1 VEDVQPGVTIDQI
14 QIKLAIPYRRLPNV
28 SDILISILFTGTAYA
43 MVLYIISVG
52 LSITMGLLGIAN
64 LAHGAF
70 AMAGGYLLITL
81 LNRFAIPY
89 GLALVLAAVIV
100 AATSVVL
107 ERLLYARVY
116 QAGEFDQVLLSMGLI
131 FVASAAAQYFYGPI
145 PETVRAPAVL
155 TGEIDFGLRTFPL
168 YRIFLIATGTAIF
181 IALLLVIER
190 TNIGMR
196 IRATVDN
203 RAMAEAIGIN
213 TSKLFSVVFA
223 VGSALAAIGGGLG
236 GDMIAITPGYPLEN
250 LADFLIVVSVG
261 GLGTVSGPFVAAL
274 LLGIGDS
281 ACKIVAPQFGA
292 FFIYLSV
299 FAFLLLCPGGL
310 LNRVQER

>member
-1 VEDVQPGVTIDQI
+1 VP
-14 QIKLAIPYRRLPNV
+14 
-28 SDILISILFTGTAYA
+28 DILLSILFTGTAYA

-81 LNRFAIPY
+81 LNRFAIPF
-89 GLALVLAAVIV
+89 GPALVLAATIV
-100 AATSVVL
+100 AAVSVVL
-107 ERLLYARVY
+107 ERMLYARVY
-116 QAGEFDQVLLSMGLI
+116 KAGEFDQLLLSMGLI
-131 FVASAAAQYFYGPI
+131 FVASAVAQYVYGPI
-145 PETVRAPAVL
+145 PQTVAVPAAL
-155 TGEIDFGLRTFPL
+155 SGKLALGLRTFPL
-168 YRIFLIATGTAIF
+168 YRIFLIATGIAIF
-181 IALLLVIER
+181 VTLLLVIER
-190 TNIGMR
+190 TNTGMR

-203 RAMAEAIGIN
+203 RAMAEAVGID
-213 TSKLFSVVFA
+213 TRRLFSVVFA
-223 VGSALAAIGGGLG
+223 AGSALAAIGGGLG

-250 LADFLIVVSVG
+250 LPYFLIVVSIG

-292 FFIYLSV
+292 FFIYLSL
-299 FAFLLLCPGGL
+299 FGFLLLRTGGL
-310 LNRVQER
+310 LNRARDH

>member
-1 VEDVQPGVTIDQI
+1 
-14 QIKLAIPYRRLPNV
+14 V
-28 SDILISILFTGTAYA
+28 SETLISILFTGTAYA

-81 LNRFAIPY
+81 LNRLSLPF
-89 GLALVLAAVIV
+89 GLALVLSAVIV
-100 AATSVVL
+100 AGFSVVL

-116 QAGEFDQVLLSMGLI
+116 KAGELDQVLLSVGLI
-131 FVASAAAQYFYGPI
+131 FVASAIAQYVYGPI
-145 PETVRAPAVL
+145 PKTVAVPPSL
-155 TGEIDFGLRTFPL
+155 TGNIDLGLRTFPV
-168 YRIFLIATGTAIF
+168 YRIFLIATGVAIF
-181 IALLLVIER
+181 VALLIVIER

-213 TSKLFSVVFA
+213 TKTLFSVVFA

-250 LADFLIVVSVG
+250 LAYFLIVVSIG
-261 GLGTVSGPFVAAL
+261 GLGTVSGPFLAAL

-281 ACKIVAPQFGA
+281 ACKILVPQFGA
-292 FFIYLSV
+292 FFIYLSL
-299 FAFLLLCPGGL
+299 FGFLLLRPGGL
-310 LNRVQER
+310 LNRVQEQ

>member
-1 VEDVQPGVTIDQI
+1 
-14 QIKLAIPYRRLPNV
+14 V
-28 SDILISILFTGTAYA
+28 SETLLSILFTGTAYA

-81 LNRFAIPY
+81 LNRLSLPFW
-89 GLALVLAAVIV
+89 LALALSAAIV
-100 AATSVVL
+100 AALSVVL

-116 QAGEFDQVLLSMGLI
+116 KAGEFDQVLLSMGLI
-131 FVASAAAQYFYGPI
+131 FVASAVAQYVYGPI
-145 PETVRAPAVL
+145 PQTVAVPQAL
-155 TGEIDFGLRTFPL
+155 TGNIDLGLRTFPL
-168 YRIFLIATGTAIF
+168 YRTFLVVMGVTIFV
-181 IALLLVIER
+181 LLVIVIER
-190 TNIGMR
+190 TDIGMR

-213 TSKLFSVVFA
+213 TRTLFSVVFA
-223 VGSALAAIGGGLG
+223 VGSALAAVGGGLG

-250 LADFLIVVSVG
+250 LAYFLIVVSIG
-261 GLGTVSGPFVAAL
+261 GLGTVSGPFAAAL

-281 ACKIVAPQFGA
+281 ACKIIVPQFGA
-292 FFIYLSV
+292 FFIYLAL
-299 FAFLLLCPGGL
+299 FGFLLLRPRGL
-310 LNRVQER
+310 LNRVQDQ

>member
-1 VEDVQPGVTIDQI
+1 VP
-14 QIKLAIPYRRLPNV
+14 
-28 SDILISILFTGTAYA
+28 DILLSILFTGTAYA

-81 LNRFAIPY
+81 LNRFAIPF
-89 GLALVLAAVIV
+89 GPALVLAATIV
-100 AATSVVL
+100 AAVSVVL
-107 ERLLYARVY
+107 ERMLYARVY
-116 QAGEFDQVLLSMGLI
+116 KAGEFDQLLLSMGLI
-131 FVASAAAQYFYGPI
+131 FVASAVAQYVYGPI
-145 PETVRAPAVL
+145 PQTVAVPAAL
-155 TGEIDFGLRTFPL
+155 SGKLALGLRTFPL
-168 YRIFLIATGTAIF
+168 YRIFLIATGIAIF
-181 IALLLVIER
+181 VTLLLVIER
-190 TNIGMR
+190 TNTGMR

-203 RAMAEAIGIN
+203 RAMAEAVGID
-213 TSKLFSVVFA
+213 TRRLFSVVFA
-223 VGSALAAIGGGLG
+223 AGSALAAIGGGLG

-250 LADFLIVVSVG
+250 LPYFLIVVSIG

-292 FFIYLSV
+292 FFIYLSL
-299 FAFLLLCPGGL
+299 FGFLLLRPGGL
-310 LNRVQER
+310 LNRARDH

>member
-1 VEDVQPGVTIDQI
+1 MF
-14 QIKLAIPYRRLPNV
+14 
-28 SDILISILFTGTAYA
+28 DILLSILFTGTAYA

-81 LNRFAIPY
+81 LNHFAIPF
-89 GLALVLAAVIV
+89 GIALLLAAVIV
-100 AATSVVL
+100 AAMSVVL

-116 QAGEFDQVLLSMGLI
+116 KTGEFDQVLLSMGLI
-131 FVASAAAQYFYGPI
+131 FVASAIAQYLYGPI
-145 PETVRAPAVL
+145 PQTVAVPAAL
-155 TGEIDFGLRTFPL
+155 SGKLDLGLRAFPF
-168 YRIFLIATGTAIF
+168 YRVFLIATGVSIF
-181 IALLLVIER
+181 VALLLLIER
-190 TNIGMR
+190 TNVGMR

-203 RAMAEAIGIN
+203 RAMAEAVGID
-213 TSKLFSVVFA
+213 TKRLFSVVFA

-250 LADFLIVVSVG
+250 LAYFLIVVSIG

-292 FFIYLSV
+292 FFVYLSL
-299 FAFLLLCPGGL
+299 FGFLLLRPGGL
-310 LNRVQER
+310 LNRVQEQ

>member
-1 VEDVQPGVTIDQI
+1 M
-14 QIKLAIPYRRLPNV
+14 
-28 SDILISILFTGTAYA
+28 SDTLLSILFTGTAYA

-81 LNRFAIPY
+81 LNRLSLPFW
-89 GLALVLAAVIV
+89 LALALAAAIV
-100 AATSVVL
+100 AALSVVL

-116 QAGEFDQVLLSMGLI
+116 KAGEFDQVLLSMGLI
-131 FVASAAAQYFYGPI
+131 FVASAVAQYVYGPI
-145 PETVRAPAVL
+145 PQTVAVPQAL
-155 TGEIDFGLRTFPL
+155 TGNIDLGLRTFPL
-168 YRIFLIATGTAIF
+168 YRTFLVGMGVAIF
-181 IALLLVIER
+181 VLLVIVIER
-190 TNIGMR
+190 TDIGMR

-213 TSKLFSVVFA
+213 TRTLFSVVFA
-223 VGSALAAIGGGLG
+223 VGSALAAVGGGLG

-250 LADFLIVVSVG
+250 LAYFLIVVSIG
-261 GLGTVSGPFVAAL
+261 GLGTVSGPFAAAL

-281 ACKIVAPQFGA
+281 ACKIIVPQFGA
-292 FFIYLSV
+292 FFIYLAL
-299 FAFLLLCPGGL
+299 FGFLLLRPRGL
-310 LNRVQER
+310 LNRVQDQ

>member
-1 VEDVQPGVTIDQI
+1 
-14 QIKLAIPYRRLPNV
+14 V
-28 SDILISILFTGTAYA
+28 SDILLSILLTGTAYA

-81 LNRFAIPY
+81 LNRFSVPF
-89 GLALVLAAVIV
+89 GLALVLAAAIV
-100 AATSVVL
+100 AAGSVVL
-107 ERLLYARVY
+107 ERVLYARVY
-116 QAGEFDQVLLSMGLI
+116 KAGEFDQVLLSMGLI
-131 FVASAAAQYFYGPI
+131 FVASAVAQYLYGPI
-145 PETVRAPAVL
+145 PQTVAVPAAL
-155 TGEIDFGLRTFPL
+155 TGKIDLGLRTFPL
-168 YRIFLIATGTAIF
+168 YRIFLIATGIAIF
-181 IALLLVIER
+181 VTLLLVIER

-203 RAMAEAIGIN
+203 RAMAEAVGID
-213 TSKLFSVVFA
+213 TRTLFSVVFA
-223 VGSALAAIGGGLG
+223 AGSALAAIGGSLG

-250 LADFLIVVSVG
+250 LAYFLIVVSIG

-292 FFIYLSV
+292 FFIYLSL
-299 FAFLLLCPGGL
+299 FGFLLLRPGGL
-310 LNRVQER
+310 LNRVEVH

>member
-1 VEDVQPGVTIDQI
+1 MSET
-14 QIKLAIPYRRLPNV
+14 
-28 SDILISILFTGTAYA
+28 LISILFTGTAYA

-81 LNRFAIPY
+81 LNRFALPF

-100 AATSVVL
+100 AAFSVVL

-116 QAGEFDQVLLSMGLI
+116 KAGEFDQVLLSVGLI
-131 FVASAAAQYFYGPI
+131 FVASAIAQYVYGPI
-145 PETVRAPAVL
+145 PQTVAVPLSL
-155 TGEIDFGLRTFPL
+155 TGNVDLGLRTFPL
-168 YRIFLIATGTAIF
+168 YRTFLVVTGIAIF
-181 IALLLVIER
+181 VVLLLVIER
-190 TNIGMR
+190 TDIGMR

-203 RAMAEAIGIN
+203 RAMAEAVGID
-213 TSKLFSVVFA
+213 TKTLFSVVFA

-236 GDMIAITPGYPLEN
+236 GDMIAIAPGYPLEN
-250 LADFLIVVSVG
+250 LAYFLIVVSIG
-261 GLGTVSGPFVAAL
+261 GLGTVSGPFLAAL

-281 ACKIVAPQFGA
+281 ACKIIVPQFGA
-292 FFIYLSV
+292 FFIYLSL
-299 FAFLLLCPGGL
+299 FAFLLLRPAGL
-310 LNRVQER
+310 LNRVQDQ

>member
-1 VEDVQPGVTIDQI
+1 
-14 QIKLAIPYRRLPNV
+14 V
-28 SDILISILFTGTAYA
+28 SDILLSILLTGMAYA

-81 LNRFAIPY
+81 LNRFAVPF
-89 GLALVLAAVIV
+89 GVALIV
-100 AATSVVL
+100 AAALVAMASVVL

-116 QAGEFDQVLLSMGLI
+116 KAGEFDQVLLSMGLI
-131 FVASAAAQYFYGPI
+131 FVASAVAHYIYGPI
-145 PETVRAPAVL
+145 PQTVTVPAVL
-155 TGEIDFGLRTFPL
+155 TGKLDLGLRTFPL
-168 YRIFLIATGTAIF
+168 YRIFLIVTGIAIF
-181 IALLLVIER
+181 ITLLLVIER

-203 RAMAEAIGIN
+203 RAMAEAVGID
-213 TSKLFSVVFA
+213 TRTLFSVVFA
-223 VGSALAAIGGGLG
+223 AGSALAAIGGGLG

-250 LADFLIVVSVG
+250 LAYFLIVVSIG
-261 GLGTVSGPFVAAL
+261 GLGTVSGPFVAAV

-281 ACKIVAPQFGA
+281 ACKIIAPQFGA
-292 FFIYLSV
+292 FFIYLSL
-299 FAFLLLCPGGL
+299 FGFLLLRPGGL
-310 LNRVQER
+310 LNRVQDH

>member
-1 VEDVQPGVTIDQI
+1 MSET
-14 QIKLAIPYRRLPNV
+14 LL
-28 SDILISILFTGTAYA
+28 SILFTGTAYA

-81 LNRFAIPY
+81 LNRLSLPFW
-89 GLALVLAAVIV
+89 LALALAAAIV
-100 AATSVVL
+100 AALSVVL

-116 QAGEFDQVLLSMGLI
+116 KAGEFDQVLLSMGLI
-131 FVASAAAQYFYGPI
+131 FVASAVAQYVYGPI
-145 PETVRAPAVL
+145 PQTVAVPQAL
-155 TGEIDFGLRTFPL
+155 TGNIDLGLRTFPL
-168 YRIFLIATGTAIF
+168 YRTFLVGMGVAIF
-181 IALLLVIER
+181 VLLVIVIER
-190 TNIGMR
+190 TDIGMR

-213 TSKLFSVVFA
+213 TRTLFSVVFA
-223 VGSALAAIGGGLG
+223 VGSALAAVGGGLG

-250 LADFLIVVSVG
+250 LAYFLIVVSIG

-281 ACKIVAPQFGA
+281 ACKIIVPQFGA
-292 FFIYLSV
+292 FFIYLAL
-299 FAFLLLCPGGL
+299 FGFLLLRPRGL
-310 LNRVQER
+310 LNRVQDQ

>member
-1 VEDVQPGVTIDQI
+1 M
-14 QIKLAIPYRRLPNV
+14 
-28 SDILISILFTGTAYA
+28 SDILLSILLTGMAYA

-81 LNRFAIPY
+81 LNRFAIPF
-89 GLALVLAAVIV
+89 GVALIV
-100 AATSVVL
+100 AAAIVAVVSVVL

-116 QAGEFDQVLLSMGLI
+116 KAGEFDQVLLSMGLI
-131 FVASAAAQYFYGPI
+131 FVASAVAHYIYGPI
-145 PETVRAPAVL
+145 PQTVTVPAAL
-155 TGEIDFGLRTFPL
+155 TGKLDLGLRTFPL
-168 YRIFLIATGTAIF
+168 YRIFLIITGIAIF
-181 IALLLVIER
+181 VTLLLVIER
-190 TNIGMR
+190 TNTGMR

-203 RAMAEAIGIN
+203 RAMAEAVGID
-213 TSKLFSVVFA
+213 TKMLFSVVFA

-250 LADFLIVVSVG
+250 LAYFLIVVSIG
-261 GLGTVSGPFVAAL
+261 GLGTVSGPFVAAV

-281 ACKIVAPQFGA
+281 ACKIIAPQFGA
-292 FFIYLSV
+292 FFIYLSL
-299 FAFLLLCPGGL
+299 FGFLLLRPGGL
-310 LNRVQER
+310 LNRVQDH

>member
-1 VEDVQPGVTIDQI
+1 
-14 QIKLAIPYRRLPNV
+14 V
-28 SDILISILFTGTAYA
+28 SDILLSILLTGTAYA

-81 LNRFAIPY
+81 LNRFAVPF
-89 GLALVLAAVIV
+89 GLALVLAAAIV
-100 AATSVVL
+100 AAGSVVL

-116 QAGEFDQVLLSMGLI
+116 KAGEFDQVLLSMGLI
-131 FVASAAAQYFYGPI
+131 FVASAVAQYLYGPI
-145 PETVRAPAVL
+145 PQTVAVPAAL
-155 TGEIDFGLRTFPL
+155 TGQIDLGVRTFPL
-168 YRIFLIATGTAIF
+168 YRIFLIAVGIAIF
-181 IALLLVIER
+181 VTLLLVIER
-190 TNIGMR
+190 TNTGMR

-203 RAMAEAIGIN
+203 RAMAEAVGID
-213 TSKLFSVVFA
+213 TRTLFSVVFA
-223 VGSALAAIGGGLG
+223 AGSALAAIGGALG

-250 LADFLIVVSVG
+250 LAYFLIVVSIG

-292 FFIYLSV
+292 FFIYLSL
-299 FAFLLLCPGGL
+299 FGFLLLRPGGL
-310 LNRVQER
+310 LNRVEGN

>member
-1 VEDVQPGVTIDQI
+1 M
-14 QIKLAIPYRRLPNV
+14 
-28 SDILISILFTGTAYA
+28 SDILLSILLTGTAYA

-81 LNRFAIPY
+81 LNRFSVPF
-89 GLALVLAAVIV
+89 GLALVLAAAIV
-100 AATSVVL
+100 AAGSVVL
-107 ERLLYARVY
+107 ERVLYARVY
-116 QAGEFDQVLLSMGLI
+116 KAGEFDQVLLSMGLI
-131 FVASAAAQYFYGPI
+131 FVASAVAQYLYGPI
-145 PETVRAPAVL
+145 PQTVAVPAAL
-155 TGEIDFGLRTFPL
+155 TGKIDLGLRTFPL
-168 YRIFLIATGTAIF
+168 YRIFLIATGIAIF
-181 IALLLVIER
+181 VTLLLVIER

-203 RAMAEAIGIN
+203 RAMAEAVGID
-213 TSKLFSVVFA
+213 TRTLFSVVFA
-223 VGSALAAIGGGLG
+223 AGSALAAIGGSLG

-250 LADFLIVVSVG
+250 LAYFLIVVSIG

-292 FFIYLSV
+292 FFIYLSL
-299 FAFLLLCPGGL
+299 FGFLLLRPGGL
-310 LNRVQER
+310 LNRVEVH